1 MHIAENEYPESNFK
15 PIINCN
21 DKAIA
26 LYQRKLLSVK
36 HEHQFDIQCKNNLQS
51 GE

>member
-1 MHIAENEYPESNFK
+1 MNIVENEYAESKFK
-15 PIINCN
+15 LIINCN
-21 DKAIA
+21 DKVIA